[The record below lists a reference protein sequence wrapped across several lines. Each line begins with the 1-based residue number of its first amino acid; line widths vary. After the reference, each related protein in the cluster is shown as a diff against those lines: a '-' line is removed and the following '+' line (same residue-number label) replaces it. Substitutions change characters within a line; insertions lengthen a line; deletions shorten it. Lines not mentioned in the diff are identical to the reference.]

1 MGAGD
6 EESADCEDDDTD
18 TELETTAAL
27 QSKVDT
33 LHPIP
38 ENTPLEI
45 LTGIIA
51 AASVAVSTAAM
62 ILQPT
67 NLVFAAGGLSW

>member
-1 MGAGD
+1 MGGGD
-6 EESADCEDDDTD
+6 EDLADCEVDDTD
-18 TELETTAAL
+18 TESETTAAP
-27 QSKVDT
+27 QSRFQ
-33 LHPIP
+33 PIP

-51 AASVAVSTAAM
+51 AASVAASTAAM

-67 NLVFAAGGLSW
+67 NLVFAAAGLSW